1 MVLVNWFTYKTWKES
16 EKYSRERDSKLI
28 DFNSKIVELMIK
40 IEIKLN
46 DSKNLTDQLDDLLDE
61 TKDLYAEIR
70 QLKVDLITHMNKN

>member
-1 MVLVNWFTYKTWKES
+1 
-16 EKYSRERDSKLI
+16 
-28 DFNSKIVELMIK
+28 MIK

-70 QLKVDLITHMNKN
+70 QLKIDLITHINKN